1 MMVLLLGQQRDAR
14 HEGEGFG
21 KIRKEELAR
30 DRISGVVEIP
40 LAQRVESGRPLG
52 LGQLFDH
59 PFASQRVSRYL
70 AAMGTK
76 GQLAPSC
83 EDIETLARAAIERLP
98 EHFRTHLGDVVL
110 IVEDFASEEILDEME
125 IEDPFDLT
133 GLYSGR
139 SIASERQTGEMP
151 AMIQLFRRPI
161 LDEWAG
167 GGETLEHLVAH
178 VLIHEVG
185 HHFGLSD
192 ADMHALEAAA
202 A

>member
-1 MMVLLLGQQRDAR
+1 MMVLLFGKQRHTR
-14 HEGEGFG
+14 HERESFGEVGE
-21 KIRKEELAR
+21 KELAR
-30 DRISGVVEIP
+30 DCVAGVVIVP
-40 LAQRVESGRPLG
+40 FAQRIECGRPFG

-59 PFASQRVSRYL
+59 RFASKPVSRYP
-70 AAMGTK
+70 AVMME
-76 GQLAPSC
+76 GQLAPSSA
-83 EDIETLARAAIERLP
+83 DIELLARAAIERLP
-98 EHFRTHLGDVVL
+98 ERFRDHLGDVVL

-139 SIASERQTGEMP
+139 SIGSERQTGDMP

>member
-21 KIRKEELAR
+21 EIGEEELAR
-30 DRISGVVEIP
+30 DRVAGVVIIP
-40 LAQRVESGRPLG
+40 LAQRIESGAALG
-52 LGQLFDH
+52 FGQLFDH
-59 PFASQRVSRYL
+59 LFASQRVSRYL
-70 AAMGTK
+70 AAMGTQ

-83 EDIETLARAAIERLP
+83 ADIETLARAAIERLP
-98 EHFRTHLGDVVL
+98 ERFREHLGDVVL
-110 IVEDFASEEILDEME
+110 IVDEFASDEILDEME

-139 SIASERQTGEMP
+139 SIGSERQTGDMP